1 MNQGVGGGDGQGQG
15 QRLCGLRIRVGT
27 VEAVYGHCRGTVE
40 AVYGH
45 CRGTVEAVYSHCLVL
60 HVEAM
65 YGHCLVRITCASAGA
80 QGGHGMAMGAGTR
93 VSIGAGNESPR
104 GCEKK

>member
-40 AVYGH
+40 AVY
-45 CRGTVEAVYSHCLVL
+45 SHCLVL

-65 YGHCLVRITCASAGA
+65 YGHCLVRIACASAGA